1 MSVVKDR
8 RTKRGALTWV
18 SVLIP
23 PPQFHSRSFTLRGPK
38 RAFGS
43 EKVVWTGWMLG
54 PVAVEEPNQDMM
66 ELHAREISQGSACT
80 LARAAGL
87 A

>member
-1 MSVVKDR
+1 M
-8 RTKRGALTWV
+8 
-18 SVLIP
+18 
-23 PPQFHSRSFTLRGPK
+23 RGPK

-54 PVAVEEPNQDMM
+54 PDGVEEPNQDMVGYVTSDK
-66 ELHAREISQGSACT
+66 HQDACSPD
-80 LARAAGL
+80 AAGC